1 VDGDYNVRANNAGFE
16 VPCPGW
22 KGLISMAYRPAENA
36 FTVTAN
42 RHVGDRATLP
52 GPGIPTGGLKFFA
65 DKSVSYSAHPLAA
78 TGYCFRKKQYIH
90 ILTVSSKKRFCIGV

>member
-1 VDGDYNVRANNAGFE
+1 MDGDFNVRANNAGFE

-22 KGLISMAYRPAENA
+22 KGLISMTYRLAENT
-36 FTVTAN
+36 FTVTPAN

-78 TGYCFRKKQYIH
+78 IGYCFRKKQ
-90 ILTVSSKKRFCIGV
+90 

>member
-1 VDGDYNVRANNAGFE
+1 MDGDYNVRANNAGFE

-65 DKSVSYSAHPLAA
+65 DKSVSYSAHSLAA
-78 TGYCFRKKQYIH
+78 TGY
-90 ILTVSSKKRFCIGV
+90 